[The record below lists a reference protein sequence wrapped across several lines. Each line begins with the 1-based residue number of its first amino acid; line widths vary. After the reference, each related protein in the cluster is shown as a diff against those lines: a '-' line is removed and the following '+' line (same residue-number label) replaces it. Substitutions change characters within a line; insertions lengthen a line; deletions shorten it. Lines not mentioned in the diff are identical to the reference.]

1 MTANSKQV
9 GGTHYKTAAVEPWD
23 IVTMYNLDYFL
34 GSALKYILR
43 HEKKGGVQDIQKAIH
58 FLEKW
63 VELRQ
68 PKQKTDVDTFIG
80 LGGIPLSGQA
90 RSGGALLHN
99 HWDLEEVQ
107 RKWVDSTMGA
117 RAMENLHGSV

>member
-1 MTANSKQV
+1 MNANAKQV
-9 GGTHYKTAAVEPWD
+9 GGTHYKTASVEPWD

-43 HEKKGGVQDIQKAIH
+43 HERKGGIQDIQKAIH

-68 PKQKTDVDTFIG
+68 PKQQTDVNTSPIRYNKVYADKKV
-80 LGGIPLSGQA
+80 L
-90 RSGGALLHN
+90 N
-99 HWDLEEVQ
+99 HWELEEVQ
-107 RKWVDSTMGA
+107 RQWVDSTMGA
-117 RAMENLHGSV
+117 RAQENLHGGI